1 MVSGKNSGHV
11 EKLGKWPCS
20 ICGKGVGNNSIQCT
34 GCSGWVH
41 KRCSGVRGLLAR
53 VVDTFV
59 CKVCER
65 AEDVEDT
72 DADEGMGLGNGVC
85 IENVRKFCYLGD
97 MVNGGGGANS
107 ASVARVRVRG
117 ESLKSCMSGILTRKE
132 VSLKRE
138 GVCGMCEE
146 CYGVWK

>member
-1 MVSGKNSGHV
+1 MLEIGSNS
-11 EKLGKWPCS
+11 S
-20 ICGKGVGNNSIQCT
+20 IRCT

-41 KRCSGVRGLLAR
+41 KRCSGVKGSLAR

-65 AEDVEDT
+65 AEDAEDT
-72 DADEGMGLGNGVC
+72 DADEGMDLGNGVC

-107 ASVARVRVRG
+107 ASVARVRCAWGKFRENVWDPD
-117 ESLKSCMSGILTRKE
+117 KE
-132 VSLKRE
+132 GSVAKDE